1 MAGRDPCGRL
11 FAVDII
17 WLVLTCCPKYLQRSY
32 PGQLPAVRRNLH
44 HAVFSVDLTD
54 AQDIQLVIE
63 PVQMFVKRKI
73 PVRFGLVPTVSSPG
87 AIAQAKVA
95 YYLQDKFG
103 LSSLLQYLEEVCPY
117 DS

>member
-1 MAGRDPCGRL
+1 M
-11 FAVDII
+11 
-17 WLVLTCCPKYLQRSY
+17 
-32 PGQLPAVRRNLH
+32 RRNLH

-63 PVQMFVKRKI
+63 PMQMFVKRKI

-95 YYLQDKFG
+95 HYLQDKFG
-103 LSSLLQYLEEVCPY
+103 LSSLLQYLEEVRN
-117 DS
+117 DTVGLLVSH